1 MILLYSCKVWGYE
14 NIDIIEKVH
23 LKFLKFILNLKSSTP
38 NCMVYGETGRYP
50 LLITV
55 KTRMIMYWAKILMG
69 NDNKLTSVFYRY
81 FYKCY
86 TEGSF
91 LHPWLKRVHDILNSC
106 GLSYV
111 WIDQDF
117 RNINWLKTCIND
129 TLKNNMYKNGAVL

>member
-1 MILLYSCKVWGYE
+1 MCLSYLINFDAIDTYINMLHYDFINYTNCEHRILWKWT
-14 NIDIIEKVH
+14 KVH

-69 NDNKLTSVFYRY
+69 NDNKLTSVFYRF

-86 TEGSF
+86 SEG
-91 LHPWLKRVHDILNSC
+91 
-106 GLSYV
+106 
-111 WIDQDF
+111 
-117 RNINWLKTCIND
+117 
-129 TLKNNMYKNGAVL
+129 